1 MRRRFASV
9 TAAVAAAAVL
19 SLSAYAT
26 NGGVVGN
33 VVDAGENIVNDVVD
47 AGENVVDSVTDAV
60 TGNDSADGNTSGNVG
75 GTTGGTTSGNTGGT
89 NSGAGGVDG
98 TTSGT
103 TDGTT
108 GGTTNGTTGGST
120 DGTTS
125 APTDTDDMENDLA
138 GGSGST
144 GNNGAM
150 TNPDTGISFPF
161 AALSVLA
168 LGGAGVAFTLRK
180 NDE

>member
-1 MRRRFASV
+1 MRKRFASV

-60 TGNDSADGNTSGNVG
+60 TGNDGADGNTSGNTSGSV
-75 GTTGGTTSGNTGGT
+75 GGTTSGNTGGT
-89 NSGAGGVDG
+89 NSGAGGAGD

-120 DGTTS
+120 S
-125 APTDTDDMENDLA
+125 APADTDDMENDLA

>member
-1 MRRRFASV
+1 MRKRFASV

-60 TGNDSADGNTSGNVG
+60 TGNDGADGNTSGNVG

-89 NSGAGGVDG
+89 NSGAGG
-98 TTSGT
+98 T

-108 GGTTNGTTGGST
+108 GGTTNGTTGGTT

>member
-1 MRRRFASV
+1 MRKRFASV

-60 TGNDSADGNTSGNVG
+60 TGNDGADGN
-75 GTTGGTTSGNTGGT
+75 TSGNTGGT
-89 NSGAGGVDG
+89 NSGAGGAGD

-108 GGTTNGTTGGST
+108 GGTTNGTTGGAT
-120 DGTTS
+120 DGSTS